1 MQSPGLLWLDEHA
14 NGNQGA
20 GAKIKSRYDF
30 FFFFAGFKFFPNL
43 VMQVFQS

>member
-1 MQSPGLLWLDEHA
+1 MAIRE
-14 NGNQGA
+14 QGQ
-20 GAKIKSRYDF
+20 KLKVDMIFF

>member
-1 MQSPGLLWLDEHA
+1 MAIRE
-14 NGNQGA
+14 QGQ
-20 GAKIKSRYDF
+20 KLKVDMIF